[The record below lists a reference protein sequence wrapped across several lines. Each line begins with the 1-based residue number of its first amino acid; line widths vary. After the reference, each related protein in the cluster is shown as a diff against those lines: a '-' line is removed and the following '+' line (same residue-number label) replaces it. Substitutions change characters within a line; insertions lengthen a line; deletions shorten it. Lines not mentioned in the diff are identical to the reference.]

1 MRNLVLLVQFKKR
14 EKHPWM
20 SATLSKIENV
30 EKTQKLESSL
40 LSKPLILLQLRE
52 VLSKFNTTQ

>member
-1 MRNLVLLVQFKKR
+1 
-14 EKHPWM
+14 M